1 LAANIRLMRAT
12 SFALV
17 LAITVGS
24 LERVLAETLTT
35 PTIVNR
41 TTTAAVS
48 CMRWMPIGLCFWL
61 RCGFRGCRVRTSV
74 KVGHYNPDLV
84 VSSYN
89 ALGGSPWLEMRS
101 TLGTAQKVAATGILG
116 RLLRFPIDSG
126 ANRTEGGRGARD
138 HRNLVFRE
146 TDAIGHPLSTFSRIS
161 FGVICRAQARPFVPY
176 YQSGVDALSWRSA
189 LPEILYPASLVP
201 GLHEIGSWPLQSW
214 GGVFPRNGWTTQ
226 SEEPKAAAI
235 TAQRVGDIVTRS
247 GQPHLYVPLSGPNSG
262 SQRVWPP
269 GPLSEN
275 NARTGAWQMVS
286 PKVDSSCGIFGN
298 NDLAQTAS
306 WSSGRVDAG
315 GMYTWNLWRPYKCCN
330 SRGQWFLFSVD
341 WFSYPP

>member
-1 LAANIRLMRAT
+1 MREIVRGLA
-12 SFALV
+12 
-17 LAITVGS
+17 LAIAVGAMQS
-24 LERVLAETLTT
+24 VLAETLTT
-35 PTIVNR
+35 PVIVNR
-41 TTTAAVS
+41 TATAAVS

-61 RCGFRGCRVRTSV
+61 RCGLRGCRVRTSV

-89 ALGGSPWLEMRS
+89 ALGGNPWLEIRS

-116 RLLRFPIDSG
+116 RLGGFPVDSG

-138 HRNLVFRE
+138 HRNLIFRE
-146 TDAIGHPLSTFSRIS
+146 TDAIGHPLSTFSLLG
-161 FGVICRAQARPFVPY
+161 FNVICRAQASPFVPY
-176 YQSGVDALSWRSA
+176 YQSGIDALAWRNA

-201 GLHEIGSWPLQSW
+201 GLREIGTWPLQSW
-214 GGVFPRNGWTTQ
+214 GSVFPRNGWATQ

-235 TAQRVGDIVTRS
+235 TAQRAGDIVTRR
-247 GQPHLYVPLSGPNSG
+247 GQPHLYLPLSGPNARN
-262 SQRVWPP
+262 QRVWPP
-269 GPLSEN
+269 GPLHEN
-275 NARTGAWQMVS
+275 EARTGTWQMLS
-286 PKVDSSCGIFGN
+286 PKADTSCGIFGA
-298 NDLAQTAS
+298 NDLAAVTS
-306 WSSGRVDAG
+306 WSSGRMDVS